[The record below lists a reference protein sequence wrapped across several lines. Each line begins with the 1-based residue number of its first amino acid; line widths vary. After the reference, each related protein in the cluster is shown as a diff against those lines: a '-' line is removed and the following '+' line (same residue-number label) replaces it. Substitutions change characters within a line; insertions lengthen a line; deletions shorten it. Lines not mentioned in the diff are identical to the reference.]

1 MKQEPIRLLADILD
15 CSVPEAELLCN
26 GSADLRSAAR
36 ALRLTGQQVTFGNL
50 LYTVWEQGLENYGLK
65 PSIDSV
71 IYINGAEDTH
81 IYVQEDLD
89 PAIKEKLE
97 TIFGFDVEVI
107 ENE

>member
-26 GSADLRSAAR
+26 VSADLRSAATL
-36 ALRLTGQQVTFGNL
+36 LRLTGQQVTFGNL

-65 PSIDSV
+65 PSVDSV

>member
-65 PSIDSV
+65 PSVDSV

>member
-1 MKQEPIRLLADILD
+1 MKQEPIRLFADILD

-26 GSADLRSAAR
+26 VSADLRSAATL
-36 ALRLTGQQVTFGNL
+36 LRLTGQQVTFGNL

-65 PSIDSV
+65 PSVDSV

>member
-26 GSADLRSAAR
+26 GSADLRSAATL
-36 ALRLTGQQVTFGNL
+36 LRLTGQQVTFGSL
-50 LYTVWEQGLENYGLK
+50 LYTVWEQALENYSLK
-65 PSIDSV
+65 PSVDSV

-97 TIFGFDVEVI
+97 TIFGFDLEVI
-107 ENE
+107 DHV

>member
-26 GSADLRSAAR
+26 GSADPRSAAR

-50 LYTVWEQGLENYGLK
+50 LYTVWEQALENYGLK
-65 PSIDSV
+65 PSVDSV

-97 TIFGFDVEVI
+97 IIFGFDVEVI

>member
-15 CSVPEAELLCN
+15 CSVPEAELLC
-26 GSADLRSAAR
+26 GLSADLRSAAIL
-36 ALRLTGQQVTFGNL
+36 LRLTGQPVTFGSL
-50 LYTVWEQGLENYGLK
+50 LYTVWEQALETYGLK
-65 PSIDSV
+65 PSVDSV

-97 TIFGFDVEVI
+97 IIFGFDVEVI

>member
-36 ALRLTGQQVTFGNL
+36 ALRLTGQQVTFGSL
-50 LYTVWEQGLENYGLK
+50 LYTVWEQALENYGLK
-65 PSIDSV
+65 PSVDSV

-97 TIFGFDVEVI
+97 TIFGFDLEVI
-107 ENE
+107 DHV

>member
-15 CSVPEAELLCN
+15 CSVPESELLCN

-36 ALRLTGQQVTFGNL
+36 VLRLTGQQVTFGNL

-65 PSIDSV
+65 PSVDSV

-89 PAIKEKLE
+89 PTIKEELE
-97 TIFGFDVEVI
+97 TIFGFDLEVI
-107 ENE
+107 DHV

>member
-50 LYTVWEQGLENYGLK
+50 LYTVWEQALENYGLK
-65 PSIDSV
+65 PSVDSV

-97 TIFGFDVEVI
+97 IIFGFDVEVI

>member
-1 MKQEPIRLLADILD
+1 MLTSWTVPSRKPN
-15 CSVPEAELLCN
+15 CSVMDPQTCAPL
-26 GSADLRSAAR
+26 
-36 ALRLTGQQVTFGNL
+36 LRLTGQQVTFGSL
-50 LYTVWEQGLENYGLK
+50 LYTVWEQALENYGLK
-65 PSIDSV
+65 PSVDSM

-97 TIFGFDVEVI
+97 IIFGFDVEVI